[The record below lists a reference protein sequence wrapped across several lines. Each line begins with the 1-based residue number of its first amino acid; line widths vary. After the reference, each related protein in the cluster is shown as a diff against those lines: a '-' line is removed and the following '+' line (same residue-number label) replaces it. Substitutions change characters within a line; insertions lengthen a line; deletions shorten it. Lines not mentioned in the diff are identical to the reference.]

1 MRGVSTRFARTLSK
15 LRTDLGGQ
23 PPEVTTKFGQCSS
36 LGCCTGAEGHA
47 YPLAAGRRVLR
58 GPGPQAKLA
67 KWPSSFAKTK
77 FKKLNVMYL
86 FDRSTARKQCCVY
99 IRLLAII

>member
-1 MRGVSTRFARTLSK
+1 MRGVSTRFAGTLSK

-77 FKKLNVMYL
+77 ILKLNVMHL
-86 FDRSTARKQCCVY
+86 FDRSTARKQ
-99 IRLLAII
+99 